1 MMPLLRPTRRVSVYK
16 SKIHTRL
23 SKIAPWINAA
33 RLRTLPLSISGILA
47 GTALASSYG
56 SVDNTIFILALCT
69 AIGFQITSNFAN
81 DYGDGVKGTDNEDR
95 IGPKRALQ
103 SGLLTRKVLKKGI
116 VISILFNIILVIAV
130 VYIAFGLENIEYIL
144 LFTVLGG
151 LSIWAAI
158 KYTIGN
164 SAYGYRGLG
173 DVFVFLF
180 FGLLAVL
187 GTLFLYTKNLTWTSV
202 LPAISIGALS
212 TGVLNLNNLRDH
224 ESDKDSN
231 KRTLVVLMGYVNGL
245 RYHTAL
251 ISIGLLSFLV
261 YIIITFK
268 CYFQLLPLVVFIP
281 ILVQLIKVNHTRMPS
296 LLDPELKKLAISTFL
311 LSLLFYLGNNIF
323 CKFDI

>member
-1 MMPLLRPTRRVSVYK
+1 LP
-16 SKIHTRL
+16 
-23 SKIAPWINAA
+23 KIAPWINAA
-33 RLRTLPLSISGILA
+33 RLRTLPLSISGILV

-103 SGLLTRKVLKKGI
+103 SGLLTRKLLKKGI
-116 VISILFNIILVIAV
+116 IISIFINIVLVIAV
-130 VYIAFGLENIEYIL
+130 VYIAFGSENIAYIL
-144 LFTVLGG
+144 LFMALGG
-151 LSIWAAI
+151 LSIWAAV
-158 KYTIGN
+158 KYTIGS
-164 SAYGYRGLG
+164 SAYGYRGMG

-187 GTLFLYTKNLTWTSV
+187 GTLFLYTRNLTWPAV

-224 ESDKDSN
+224 DSDKNSN
-231 KRTLVVLMGYVNGL
+231 KRTLVVLMGYANGL
-245 RYHTAL
+245 KYHTAL

-261 YIIITFK
+261 FIILKFK

-281 ILVQLIKVNHTRMPS
+281 ILVQLIRVNRTRTPS